1 MSRDNEKIKE
11 LKNILKTSQDED
23 IKQAVK
29 DRLEVLEKRETIYKD
44 E

>member
-23 IKQAVK
+23 IKQAVN